1 MSVRALAKLCCV
13 VAASCSVL
21 PTHANGFAKAVS
33 GPAIFSVKANANNL
47 EILRELSAS
56 FEEITR
62 RAGQSVVQIF
72 ARTFVPPDSE
82 TGAPSFTS
90 ENSTASGVIV
100 SADGCILTN
109 AHAIRGAHSI
119 RVQMIDDDRPQSNSR
134 RYHSLTAAVVGID
147 FETDLAVIKVN
158 AASLPYLT
166 FGDSD
171 RLKQG
176 QLVLALGNPMG
187 LENSVSLGVVSA
199 VARQLSPDDSRVY
212 IQTDA
217 PINPGN
223 SGGPLLDADG
233 RVVGINTFIFSRS
246 GGSEGIGFA
255 IPSSIARQVYLQLKT
270 QGHVHRARL
279 GLVAQTIDPTM
290 IGGLDLTI
298 DHGVIVSD
306 VDPEGPAAAAGIKS
320 DDVITAL
327 NGNRILTASQLEAN
341 VSSQPPG
348 TVATLRVRRGEDRL
362 EVPVKTGEELD
373 ELHNLADTLDPV
385 VNTISQLG
393 VVGLDIAGPVLKI
406 ISDLRRP
413 EGVMV
418 AVRNPEIPYSGR
430 PLQVGD
436 AIYEIN
442 RRVIANVAE
451 ARKVLDRMKPGDPV
465 VLLIEREGHLL
476 YVPLELN

>member
-1 MSVRALAKLCCV
+1 
-13 VAASCSVL
+13 
-21 PTHANGFAKAVS
+21 
-33 GPAIFSVKANANNL
+33 
-47 EILRELSAS
+47 
-56 FEEITR
+56 
-62 RAGQSVVQIF
+62 
-72 ARTFVPPDSE
+72 
-82 TGAPSFTS
+82 
-90 ENSTASGVIV
+90 
-100 SADGCILTN
+100 
-109 AHAIRGAHSI
+109 
-119 RVQMIDDDRPQSNSR
+119 
-134 RYHSLTAAVVGID
+134 
-147 FETDLAVIKVN
+147 
-158 AASLPYLT
+158 
-166 FGDSD
+166 
-171 RLKQG
+171 
-176 QLVLALGNPMG
+176 
-187 LENSVSLGVVSA
+187 
-199 VARQLSPDDSRVY
+199 
-212 IQTDA
+212 
-217 PINPGN
+217 
-223 SGGPLLDADG
+223 
-233 RVVGINTFIFSRS
+233 
-246 GGSEGIGFA
+246 
-255 IPSSIARQVYLQLKT
+255 
-270 QGHVHRARL
+270 
-279 GLVAQTIDPTM
+279 
-290 IGGLDLTI
+290 
-298 DHGVIVSD
+298 

-406 ISDLRRP
+406 IPDLRRP

-418 AVRNPEIPYSGR
+418 AVRNPETPYSGR